1 MATDVTDGSYDLL
14 VVKKVINK
22 ARLRAD
28 IQLSERDEGNNIMIS

>member
-1 MATDVTDGSYDLL
+1 

-28 IQLSERDEGNNIMIS
+28 IQLSERDEGNNIMISWIIK